1 MLKKFS
7 LILLILVI
15 STLALAQG
23 VMNFAPKSANVVAV
37 FENNS
42 QNYSA
47 LKKAPL
53 FSFLLDDLGIESLI
67 KSSVSQTA
75 LSINTKTSQIW
86 NAIQND
92 FVIFGKRDMN
102 SKSEFSVA
110 AVFKSNSNMVMNLLS
125 SFIGGN
131 LGTQK
136 INDVTFKTFEANGL
150 TIYALDHD
158 EYVLLSNSPNLI
170 IDSVNSYDG
179 KSPSFKAFGNV
190 PSDSW
195 FSIYFKDEFSKDS
208 TSDVIPKDMF
218 TYGKVK
224 GNSLSITGVSEF
236 EYKNKT
242 LKSKILS
249 FKSNAK
255 SLETTPATGDFW
267 VAADVADPVELY
279 KLVKNYAKGWKTDK
293 LPVLNEKEV
302 LDLVGHMNGKVFMYA
317 NAGSSKEDYV
327 ASVYLSK
334 DISKYIPNISK
345 TASATFKWQGHTVL
359 RNDTVEGT
367 RTTSDYTIFYQDKVI
382 FSNMAPED
390 VSKYLKVPTKAEDV
404 GNYSSFSNQ
413 VWNNAFVIGYVDIG
427 NIIEN
432 ALQYTLKSGAIFQA
446 KTDSNADFVWQLILR

>member
-1 MLKKFS
+1 MLKRFS

-23 VMNFAPKSANVVAV
+23 VMNFAPKNANVVAV
-37 FENNS
+37 FENND

-47 LKKAPL
+47 LKKTPL

-75 LSINTKTSQIW
+75 FSINIKTSQIW

-92 FVIFGKRDMN
+92 FAIFGKGDMN
-102 SKSEFSVA
+102 SKSEFNVC
-110 AVFKSNSNMVMNLLS
+110 AVFKSNSSMVMNLLS

-136 INDVTFKTFEANGL
+136 INNFTFKTFETNGL
-150 TIYALDHD
+150 TIYALDHG

-179 KSPSFKAFGNV
+179 KNPSFKTFGNV
-190 PSDSW
+190 PKDSW
-195 FSIYFKDEFSKDS
+195 FSIYFKDEFSKNS
-208 TSDVIPKDMF
+208 TSDAIPKDMF

-236 EYKNKT
+236 EYKNKA

-255 SLETTPATGDFW
+255 SLETTPATGSFW
-267 VAADVADPVELY
+267 AAVDVADPVELY
-279 KLVKNYAKGWKTDK
+279 KLMETYAKGWKTDK
-293 LPVLNEKEV
+293 LPELNEKET
-302 LDLVGHMNGKVFMYA
+302 LDLVNHMNGKIFMYA
-317 NAGSSKEDYV
+317 NAASNEENYV

-334 DISKYIPNISK
+334 DISKYIPNMSK

-367 RTTSDYTIFYQDKVI
+367 RTTSDYTIFYPDKVI

-390 VSKYLKVPTKAEDV
+390 VSKYLKVPTKAEDM

-413 VWNNAFVIGYVDIG
+413 VWNNAFAIGYVDIG
-427 NIIEN
+427 KIIEN

-446 KTDSNADFVWQLILR
+446 RTDSNANFVWQIILR